1 MPPILMVNDARYCN
15 NTRNNKQQSDVYWR
29 HIGVF
34 KRISD
39 LAGNRSAV
47 IGQIQKSM
55 LGG

>member
-1 MPPILMVNDARYCN
+1 MVDDARYCN

-34 KRISD
+34 QRISD

-47 IGQIQKSM
+47 IRQIQKSM